1 MKHPLVAVPLIL
13 VWACGGSSSPSPTAP
28 SAQPPAPAT
37 PTIQVF
43 RITAPPTMET
53 GATVQ
58 LSALT
63 LLSDGTAQTVTA
75 DRVTWQVSNT
85 TVAAISATGV
95 LSALQA
101 GVVDVRGSYQQL
113 TSEAASVTV
122 AASNESGVGWW
133 DY

>member
-1 MKHPLVAVPLIL
+1 
-13 VWACGGSSSPSPTAP
+13 
-28 SAQPPAPAT
+28 
-37 PTIQVF
+37 
-43 RITAPPTMET
+43 MET

-75 DRVTWQVSNT
+75 DRVTWQVSNS

-101 GVVDVRGSYQQL
+101 GVVDVRGAYQQL